1 MKDNTL
7 IRSGFTTEYIRR
19 LPRWI
24 EAEQSSPFYSW
35 DALIAQQET
44 SDLLRRIRP
53 IPFYRYMTRYLVQR
67 HSAEC
72 QALAESL
79 SITGKDWE
87 EELIAAVLQEVE
99 AAPKRKPI
107 QKSLTALVMEDFASN
122 GCGAGEELVQGNLLD
137 SAVQWDILGL
147 REVLFGSTISDERF
161 FLLALGMHMPYE
173 DVELFLQKVLLRT
186 GLDLWQ
192 PLETM
197 LYLCIRHGSGNQLAL
212 LRALMAAFRAVK
224 PAAAPVV
231 SATSTLH
238 NLALQAVERV
248 TGKHFVF
255 DGITPEIISFL
266 EEYAGVLATQ
276 ESYRRSSNRT
286 FHSLVEEFMDLTEQD
301 RAVFTESMREPISPY
316 AVGTVR
322 LGCADSL
329 TIPKGTQFRAEGK
342 KDGMLGVGKCI
353 LEATETVSAG
363 ADAPDQQLTLAVK
376 CTTPATANSR
386 EVPGKTVFRTDLP
399 CLQGASISNYS
410 KFKAQGKKFP
420 DGKCYITGKLTITCP
435 AGTAIP
441 KGTLFFAEG
450 LYFESLAAVDGGMF
464 LDVPVR
470 CRDEGFYIPKNCVLS
485 IAESY
490 PWKDSITSMEN
501 DTISLPRR
509 NYLTDGELCSYLY
522 HPADKPNYWVS
533 EEAAVLQPEEYAALL
548 HPILFGARLT
558 PTRLTVLRQNNRENA
573 TRKELLTAAF
583 LCYTARQQLY
593 AGEQEFDATTQLAGM
608 LQFVNDVLRQAGFH
622 ELYLPNP
629 YDCLLSYLAT
639 CEEPLYAFKNV
650 WGIYRGFYNNNKED
664 MQ

>member
-1 MKDNTL
+1 MKDNSA
-7 IRSGFTTEYIRR
+7 IRSGFTTEYIHR
-19 LPRWI
+19 LPQWI
-24 EAEQSSPFYSW
+24 QAEQSSPFYNW

-44 SDLLRRIRP
+44 SELLRRIRP
-53 IPFYRYMTRYLVQR
+53 IPFYRYMTRYIVQR

-72 QALAESL
+72 QALAQSL
-79 SITGKDWE
+79 SITGKNWE
-87 EELIAAVLQEVE
+87 EQLIAAVLQEVE

-107 QKSLTALVMEDFASN
+107 QKSLTALVMEDFISN
-122 GCGAGEELVQGNLLD
+122 GCGAGEETVQGNLLD
-137 SAVQWDILGL
+137 KTVQWDILGL

-224 PAAAPVV
+224 PAAAPHINT
-231 SATSTLH
+231 TSTLH
-238 NLALQAVERV
+238 TLALQAVERV

-266 EEYAGVLATQ
+266 EEYAGVLATH
-276 ESYRRSSNRT
+276 ESYRRSSNRA
-286 FHSLVEEFMDLTEQD
+286 FHSLVEEFMELTEKD

-322 LGCADSL
+322 LGCTGNL
-329 TIPKGTQFRAEGK
+329 VVPKGTLFLAEGK
-342 KDGMLGVGKCI
+342 KDGMSGVDTCV

-363 ADAPDQQLTLAVK
+363 AAAPAQQLTLPVK
-376 CTTPATANSR
+376 CTTPVTASSK
-386 EVPGKTVFRTDLP
+386 EIPGKTAFRTDLP
-399 CLQGASISNYS
+399 CLQGAVISNYS
-410 KFKAQGKKFP
+410 KFKAQGKKYP
-420 DGKCYITGKLTITCP
+420 DGKCYITGKLTVTCP

-441 KGTLFFAEG
+441 KGTLFFAQG
-450 LYFESLAAVDGGMF
+450 LYFESLGAVDGGMF

-470 CRDEGFYIPKNCVLS
+470 CKNEDFYVSKNCVLS
-485 IAESY
+485 ID
-490 PWKDSITSMEN
+490 KDFPEKDAITSMEN

-509 NYLTDGELCSYLY
+509 NYLTEGELCSYLY
-522 HPADKPNYWVS
+522 HPADKPNYWVT
-533 EEAAVLQPEEYAALL
+533 EAAEVLQPEEYATLL

-558 PTRLTVLRQNNRENA
+558 PTRLTVLRQNSRENA

-583 LCYTARQQLY
+583 LCYTARQQLSVGNE
-593 AGEQEFDATTQLAGM
+593 AFDATTQLTGM
-608 LQFVNDVLRQAGFH
+608 LQFVNEALREAGFH

-639 CEEPLYAFKNV
+639 CEEPLYAFKNI
-650 WGIYRGFYNNNKED
+650 WGIYRGFYQTNKED
-664 MQ
+664 I